1 MKRLFTV
8 LAVLILSISFVF
20 AGGSSEA
27 APAAAAPEMD
37 GSTQGT
43 NTFVEGGTELSLWTF
58 QELHVAFWTQMA
70 DEWNAQYPDR
80 AINLTVSSAESGAL
94 HNRLLIACQA
104 GVGTPDIADIEIGR
118 YGAFLRDGYLLPI
131 NDAVE
136 PYQDDVIMSR
146 ITMYGD
152 GTGNW
157 YGIDFHLGESVA
169 YYNMDIMNAA
179 GVDPADIVTW
189 DDYLEAGK
197 IVLEKTGVPMCVVE
211 TNDLFLPQLM
221 LLEKGGQYVDEEG
234 NPNIDTPEH
243 AEVIEFIREMI
254 EAGVCIICPGGG
266 LHEEEWYGFMN
277 GGGVASVCM
286 PLWYMGRFTD
296 YCPDLAGK
304 MAIYEIPV
312 WNEGDVREVLQGGT
326 GTSVIKYTQH
336 EQLAKDFLAFAKL
349 SPEGNTYEWQILG
362 FDPIRTSLWTDPAIT
377 EDPENKYLNYFLT
390 NPFDILVK
398 NGTEGLA
405 APDIRGGYAATYS
418 VLCSTTYV
426 NAFEISRD
434 MDAMELL
441 EGEQSTIMYF

>member
-1 MKRLFTV
+1 MTRKEHASHKLLRRLGANGSYLGFYYTASAIDLVMDSGEPIYQCKWLYGEVAKMYHTTPYCVERNIRTV
-8 LAVLILSISFVF
+8 VDAIWSQGNRELLVEIIPY
-20 AGGSSEA
+20 
-27 APAAAAPEMD
+27 PANAKPK
-37 GSTQGT
+37 
-43 NTFVEGGTELSLWTF
+43 
-58 QELHVAFWTQMA
+58 
-70 DEWNAQYPDR
+70 NAQFID
-80 AINLTVSSAESGAL
+80 
-94 HNRLLIACQA
+94 
-104 GVGTPDIADIEIGR
+104 AD
-118 YGAFLRDGYLLPI
+118 
-131 NDAVE
+131 
-136 PYQDDVIMSR
+136 
-146 ITMYGD
+146 
-152 GTGNW
+152 
-157 YGIDFHLGESVA
+157 
-169 YYNMDIMNAA
+169 
-179 GVDPADIVTW
+179 
-189 DDYLEAGK
+189 
-197 IVLEKTGVPMCVVE
+197 
-211 TNDLFLPQLM
+211 
-221 LLEKGGQYVDEEG
+221 G
-234 NPNIDTPEH
+234 NPNIATQEH
-243 AEVIEFIREMI
+243 ADVINFIREMI
-254 EAGVCIICPGGG
+254 EAGVCIIAPGGG
-266 LHEEEWYGFMN
+266 FHEEAWYGFLN
-277 GGGVASVCM
+277 GEGVASVCM

>member
-1 MKRLFTV
+1 MR
-8 LAVLILSISFVF
+8 
-20 AGGSSEA
+20 
-27 APAAAAPEMD
+27 
-37 GSTQGT
+37 
-43 NTFVEGGTELSLWTF
+43 
-58 QELHVAFWTQMA
+58 
-70 DEWNAQYPDR
+70 
-80 AINLTVSSAESGAL
+80 
-94 HNRLLIACQA
+94 
-104 GVGTPDIADIEIGR
+104 
-118 YGAFLRDGYLLPI
+118 
-131 NDAVE
+131 
-136 PYQDDVIMSR
+136 
-146 ITMYGD
+146 
-152 GTGNW
+152 
-157 YGIDFHLGESVA
+157 
-169 YYNMDIMNAA
+169 
-179 GVDPADIVTW
+179 
-189 DDYLEAGK
+189 
-197 IVLEKTGVPMCVVE
+197 
-211 TNDLFLPQLM
+211 
-221 LLEKGGQYVDEEG
+221 
-234 NPNIDTPEH
+234 
-243 AEVIEFIREMI
+243 
-254 EAGVCIICPGGG
+254 
-266 LHEEEWYGFMN
+266 
-277 GGGVASVCM
+277 
-286 PLWYMGRFTD
+286 
-296 YCPDLAGK
+296 

>member
-8 LAVLILSISFVF
+8 LAVLILSISFLF

-118 YGAFLRDGYLLPI
+118 YGSFLRDGYLLPI

-221 LLEKGGQYVDEEG
+221 LLEKGGQYVDENG

-243 AEVIEFIREMI
+243 AEVINFIREMI

-296 YCPDLAGK
+296 YMPDLNGK
-304 MAIYEIPV
+304 IGIYEIPV
-312 WNEGDVREVLQGGT
+312 WNEGDVRAVLQGGT
-326 GTSVIKYTQH
+326 GTSVLKFTQH

-349 SPEGNTYEWQILG
+349 SEFGNRYEWEVLG
-362 FDPIRTSLWTDPAIT
+362 FDPIRTSLWTDPTIT
-377 EDPENKYLNYFLT
+377 ENPDNKYLQYFLD
-390 NPFDILVK
+390 NPFDILNK
-398 NGTEGLA
+398 NGVDLT
-405 APDIRGGYAATYS
+405 APDIRGGYSAAYS

-426 NAFEISRD
+426 NAFEMSID
-434 MDAMELL
+434 TPAEELL
-441 EGEQSTIMYF
+441 ANEQATIIYY

>member
-221 LLEKGGQYVDEEG
+221 LLEKGGQYVDENG

-296 YCPDLAGK
+296 YMPDLNGK
-304 MAIYEIPV
+304 IGIYEIPV
-312 WNEGDVREVLQGGT
+312 WNEGDVRAVLQGGT
-326 GTSVIKYTQH
+326 GTSVLKFTQH

-349 SPEGNTYEWQILG
+349 SEFGNRYEWEVLG
-362 FDPIRTSLWTDPAIT
+362 FDPIRTSLWTDPTIT
-377 EDPENKYLNYFLT
+377 ENPDNKYLQYFLD
-390 NPFDILVK
+390 NPFDILNK
-398 NGTEGLA
+398 NGIDLT
-405 APDIRGGYAATYS
+405 APNIRGGYSAAYS

-426 NAFEISRD
+426 NAFEMSID
-434 MDAMELL
+434 TPAEELL
-441 EGEQSTIMYF
+441 ANEQATIIYY

>member
-221 LLEKGGQYVDEEG
+221 LLEKGGQYVDENG

-243 AEVIEFIREMI
+243 AEVINFIREMI

-296 YCPDLAGK
+296 YMPDLNGK
-304 MAIYEIPV
+304 IGIYEIPV
-312 WNEGDVREVLQGGT
+312 WNEGDVRAVLQGGT
-326 GTSVIKYTQH
+326 GTSVLKFTQH

-349 SPEGNTYEWQILG
+349 SEFGNRYEWEVLG
-362 FDPIRTSLWTDPAIT
+362 FDPIRTSLWTDPTIT
-377 EDPENKYLNYFLT
+377 ENPDNKYLQYFLD
-390 NPFDILVK
+390 NPFDILNK
-398 NGTEGLA
+398 NGVDLT
-405 APDIRGGYAATYS
+405 APDIRGGYSAAYS

-426 NAFEISRD
+426 NAFEMSID
-434 MDAMELL
+434 TPAEELL
-441 EGEQSTIMYF
+441 ANEQATIIYY